1 MKKSERAIR
10 NDYLPVAS
18 VFGRNI
24 KSFRNIDGSSI
35 RDFSKKIR
43 YDRNRLSDLE
53 EGFQNIRLS
62 TAIRIAKAID
72 VRLDLLF
79 DKSFID
85 DHERFLHEH
94 FINLDYLSLF
104 ISNVEKK
111 IKNSSLK
118 KTNTFSHTEKAF
130 RILGHK
136 VSDPMIGSLG
146 EMAEELNVPLSE
158 LLKEKNS

>member
-10 NDYLPVAS
+10 KGYLPIVGA
-18 VFGRNI
+18 FGRNI
-24 KSFRNIDGSSI
+24 NFIRNIDGSSI
-35 RDFSKKIR
+35 RDFSRKIG

-53 EGFQNIRLS
+53 LGYQNIRLS

-72 VRLDLLF
+72 VRFDLLF

-85 DHERFLHEH
+85 DHERFQHEH
-94 FINLDYLSLF
+94 FVNLDYLSLF